1 MSWGWDIDPPW
12 KAYEEWERWH
22 DAPDYEEE
30 AEREYEHDER
40 GCWND
45 MED

>member
-1 MSWGWDIDPPW
+1 MSGWDIDPPW
-12 KAYEEWERWH
+12 KAYEEWGRWN
-22 DAPDYEEE
+22 DDPDEEE
-30 AEREYEHDER
+30 KAEREYEHDER